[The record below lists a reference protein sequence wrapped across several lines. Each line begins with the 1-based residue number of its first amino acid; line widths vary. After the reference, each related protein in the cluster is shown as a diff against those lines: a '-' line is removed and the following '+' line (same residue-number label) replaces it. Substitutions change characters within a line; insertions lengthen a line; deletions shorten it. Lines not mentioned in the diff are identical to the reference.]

1 MKIQIAIIVVA
12 TSVGIIN
19 ADGIIRAPII
29 RKDNDLLELARKR
42 YNKLNRRAD
51 TYNTPLYNDQG
62 SQYLIEVG
70 IGTPPQKFPVTL
82 DTGR

>member
-12 TSVGIIN
+12 TAVGIIN
-19 ADGIIRAPII
+19 ADGIIRAPIF

-42 YNKLNRRAD
+42 YNTLNRRANA
-51 TYNTPLYNDQG
+51 YSAPLYNDQG
-62 SQYLIEVG
+62 SQYLIEVE